1 MLSTTPCAITR
12 PLNHPAFDSYPDGQ
26 VKLLHLW
33 PPKLLQAGR
42 VNYEA
47 VEEAAAMRE
56 AASLSL

>member
-1 MLSTTPCAITR
+1 MSNAVKELPEC
-12 PLNHPAFDSYPDGQ
+12 PDGQ